1 MRYDLK
7 LRTAASTVGVL
18 AASILVSLG
27 LTTAAK
33 ADRLADV
40 KKAGILHCGVV
51 PGVPGYAFPNKQGK
65 MVGFDVDLCR
75 AIAAAVLG
83 DANKIKTTKMKL
95 PVAFNAMKA
104 GTVDVVT
111 HRFTWTFGRDVGQGL
126 DFTRVM
132 VYDGQGFMV
141 RKKLGVKS
149 VKELSG
155 ATLCLSAGSTTQAN
169 AADYFRTHS
178 MTFKQVTFGSMGEA
192 QKAYDSGR
200 CDVYSTDK
208 YGLGARRL
216 SMTNPDEHMILPETI
231 SNEPISPMVGHGDQ
245 VWKDIVVW
253 TLNALIAAEEYGI
266 TQKNVADTK
275 ANSKNPFIQRILG
288 KSGKFGNKIG
298 LGADWAYNAIKAVGN
313 YGEIWDNN
321 LGKGGL
327 GMKRGK
333 NELYTNGGLMI
344 APPFR

>member
-1 MRYDLK
+1 MK
-7 LRTAASTVGVL
+7 LISNGLRSLAILSGAIALFAA
-18 AASILVSLG
+18 AAGQVSD
-27 LTTAAK
+27 AR

-40 KKAGILHCGVV
+40 KAAGILHCGVV
-51 PGVPGYAFPNKQGK
+51 PGAPGYAFPNREGK
-65 MVGFDVDLCR
+65 MVGFDVDLCK

-83 DANKIKTTKMKL
+83 DANKIKTTKMTL
-95 PVAFNAMKA
+95 PVAFNSMKA
-104 GTVDVVT
+104 GSVDVVT

-155 ATLCLSAGSTTQAN
+155 ATICLSQGSTTQAN
-169 AADYFRTHS
+169 AADYFRVNN
-178 MTFKQVTFGSMGEA
+178 MKLRQVTFGSMGEA
-192 QKAYDSGR
+192 QKAYNAGR

-208 YGLGARRL
+208 YGLGGRRTA
-216 SMTNPDEHMILPETI
+216 MTNPSEHIILPETI

-253 TLNALIAAEEYGI
+253 VLNALIAAEEFGI
-266 TQKNVADTK
+266 TSKNVGQMRD
-275 ANSKNPFIQRILG
+275 NSKDPFVQRILG
-288 KSGKFGNKIG
+288 KTGNFGGKIG
-298 LGADWAYNAIKAVGN
+298 LGDAWAYNAIKAVGN
-313 YGEIWDNN
+313 YDEIWQRH
-321 LGKGGL
+321 LGKHGL
-327 GMKRGK
+327 GMPRGR
-333 NELYTNGGLMI
+333 NELHTNGGLLI